1 MMTDF
6 WHVARLLGISCLIV
20 VFGSAT
26 ALPFGSR
33 YSVKRFSLST
43 TESEPRILPPKTDT
57 PSAAAANTVRSLVI
71 SGNNSF
77 SDQHIRALMRTDV
90 WSTYDETVMKAD
102 FAAII
107 RFYQENGYQFARI
120 VEEQISV
127 KKFKDGIYLG
137 IEIDEGSI
145 GKIVVSGNIQT
156 KEEVIRREL
165 LFAEGDIYTEADSEE
180 SEQISDVRRI
190 LVLQRLMHSG
200 MNSQKQLSFMQVLRN
215 SCRSHLA

>member
-6 WHVARLLGISCLIV
+6 WRVARAFGIVCLMMVIGCQLSV
-20 VFGSAT
+20 VGNA
-26 ALPFGSR
+26 
-33 YSVKRFSLST
+33 SVETDKTFPPAKRL
-43 TESEPRILPPKTDT
+43 TEDRRPKTDT
-57 PSAAAANTVRSLVI
+57 PAAAAANTVRSLVI

-120 VEEQISV
+120 VEEQLSV

-145 GKIVVSGNIQT
+145 GKILVSGNIQT

-165 LFAEGDIYTEADSEE
+165 LFAEGISIQK
-180 SEQISDVRRI
+180 QIEKRASRFSDVRRI
-190 LVLQRLMHSG
+190 LVPQRLMHSG
-200 MNSQKQLSFMQVLRN
+200 MNSQKQLSFMQVLQN
-215 SCRSHLA
+215 FCRSHLA